1 MIAEIRNIVAQIKT
15 FERATEEFLTKAEQV
30 KNDNVELAK
39 ENQSL
44 KDKITEL
51 ELKLKEH
58 ENK

>member
-1 MIAEIRNIVAQIKT
+1 MIAEIRNIIAQIKT

-51 ELKLKEH
+51 ELKLKEY